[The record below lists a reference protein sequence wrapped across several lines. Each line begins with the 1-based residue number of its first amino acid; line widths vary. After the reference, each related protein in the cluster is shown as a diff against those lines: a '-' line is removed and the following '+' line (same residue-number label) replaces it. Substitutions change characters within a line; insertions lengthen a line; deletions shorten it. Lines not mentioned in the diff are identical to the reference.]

1 MSILLNPSS
10 LPEICISALDPISDL
25 YASPGPVRDIDPH
38 LLSAI
43 GPEMSTPENLAEQLV
58 LLPKEEQLE
67 RVMEILRKASANVDT
82 GIEMAANAW
91 DHLKSTELWKVSY
104 PSLADFQVAVGW
116 NEGVH
121 EMVEGAKGREIVR
134 AKTNYKLRSQ
144 WQCDLETLFDPAVR
158 PTQYSRHFLES
169 LSALVGLCSREEG
182 LRKLFEA
189 RDIRRQQYR
198 SRACLSLIPT
208 DVGLAVK
215 LVRAEL
221 ENTQSRLAH
230 DSSSDEDVRASSG
243 QTRSSGRSSSS
254 GDSQTCACSVHLLQ
268 RFSGE
273 EWNGKVSIAEALAT
287 GQQWITV
294 NEKYVLCRRHLRTL
308 AGRGF
313 GLYTNRTSR
322 VLTHRTRTA
331 ISWAT
336 RSSLGRLRRAKVHW
350 FRSSSSGAPDD
361 SLGLWRWAPQLQE
374 VFVFNAQEVFERY
387 AGVGSWRT
395 WLIDGNIVVPDFFQ
409 YLFTPDILRLIDC
422 EFDAYK
428 YHTKLNFH
436 GKARN
441 GWTRTMFYSLI
452 QQLVRQDPAYYAI
465 IAAAR
470 PDQNWRLISYP
481 YYTKDTALGE
491 STGFKHLDLNVPAL
505 LNNGRGAN
513 IIQTSLSLDHEDPDG
528 CTILVPGFHRHI
540 REWWGRVEARGT
552 AADGLTTNV
561 NQRYRKEDEESF
573 GSFVPFPC
581 QRGGVRISRPELIH
595 GSTSVSTKRR
605 RTVFVWHCGIGE
617 DHVKLDNEES
627 ETWDEVA
634 KCHRDMDIPR
644 KSTSGHGFAYGKPSC
659 RFPASTRLGST
670 SAIGD
675 AMVGLRR
682 WDEPCV
688 ILERNI
694 VLGPDDAKALAYI
707 NKTRTNLLQ
716 EYCIAFDIMVE
727 AEKAAFGRNSFFADP
742 ERARLRAAQEPD
754 SDDDRSEFGTDSG
767 SELESDGGSS
777 LGSDDE

>member
-10 LPEICISALDPISDL
+10 LPEICTPALDPISDL
-25 YASPGPVRDIDPH
+25 YASPGPVRDIDPR
-38 LLSAI
+38 LLSVTRS
-43 GPEMSTPENLAEQLV
+43 EMSAPENLAEQLV

-67 RVMEILRKASANVDT
+67 RVMEILRKASVNVDT

-215 LVRAEL
+215 LVREEL
-221 ENTQSRLAH
+221 ENTQSCLAH
-230 DSSSDEDVRASSG
+230 DSSSDEDVLAPSG

-254 GDSQTCACSVHLLQ
+254 GESQTCACSVHLLQ

-273 EWNGKVSIAEALAT
+273 AWNGNVSIAEALAT

-294 NEKYVLCRRHLRTL
+294 NEEYVLCRRHLRTL

-374 VFVFNAQEVFERY
+374 VFVFNAQQVFERY
-387 AGVGSWRT
+387 AGVGSWST

-409 YLFTPDILRLIDC
+409 YLFTPDILRLIEY

-481 YYTKDTALGE
+481 YYTKDTA
-491 STGFKHLDLNVPAL
+491 
-505 LNNGRGAN
+505 
-513 IIQTSLSLDHEDPDG
+513 
-528 CTILVPGFHRHI
+528 
-540 REWWGRVEARGT
+540 
-552 AADGLTTNV
+552 
-561 NQRYRKEDEESF
+561 
-573 GSFVPFPC
+573 
-581 QRGGVRISRPELIH
+581 
-595 GSTSVSTKRR
+595 
-605 RTVFVWHCGIGE
+605 
-617 DHVKLDNEES
+617 
-627 ETWDEVA
+627 
-634 KCHRDMDIPR
+634 
-644 KSTSGHGFAYGKPSC
+644 
-659 RFPASTRLGST
+659 
-670 SAIGD
+670 
-675 AMVGLRR
+675 
-682 WDEPCV
+682 
-688 ILERNI
+688 
-694 VLGPDDAKALAYI
+694 
-707 NKTRTNLLQ
+707 
-716 EYCIAFDIMVE
+716 
-727 AEKAAFGRNSFFADP
+727 
-742 ERARLRAAQEPD
+742 
-754 SDDDRSEFGTDSG
+754 
-767 SELESDGGSS
+767 
-777 LGSDDE
+777 